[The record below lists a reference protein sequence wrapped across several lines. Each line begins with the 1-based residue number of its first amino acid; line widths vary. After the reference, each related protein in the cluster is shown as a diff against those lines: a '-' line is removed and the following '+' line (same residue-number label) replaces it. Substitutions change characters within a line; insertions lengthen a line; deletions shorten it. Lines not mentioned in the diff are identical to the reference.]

1 MSDENMLSQDEID
14 ALLQGDLGLDELD
27 EEDEDF
33 GGAGAG
39 GGSGS
44 GQGGSG
50 IFTAEQIRALH
61 EVVDSCF
68 ISEINV
74 LSEYVQQ
81 EVALSNGKT
90 PELVTEDRLKD
101 ELLSTEHIFIT
112 LDFEAGK
119 SGVVLGGIPSAMIAA
134 LMTGEEW
141 DGDPD
146 FEWDD
151 LKLSALQ
158 DCFNGLLGKLV
169 PALKTATGKD
179 FVSQEPQAIVLK
191 GSDFPPEATLLKQ
204 ANIVQVLYDLNV
216 GEEPA
221 SQFRFLLS
229 ESLAKAIITSKLPE
243 TSFGNETDSTVA
255 EEVASVPNPPVDNS
269 SAQTVNP
276 SPQQAVGTVA
286 NAMPVPQQQAQ
297 MIPPQQVQMPVA
309 GGQQVPVSSGQQMP
323 YAPWQFAP
331 ITSAPMGQDQLS
343 NMELLRDVTLQITVE
358 LGRARMPI
366 GEILELVNGSIVE
379 LNKQAGEAVELYV
392 QGKLIARGEV
402 VIIDENFGIRITS
415 IVSPQERLTTV
426 RT

>member
-1 MSDENMLSQDEID
+1 MKICYRKTRSM
-14 ALLQGDLGLDELD
+14 LLQGDLGLDELD

-119 SGVVLGGIPSAMIAA
+119 SGVVLGGIPSAMIAS

-255 EEVASVPNPPVDNS
+255 EEVSVP
-269 SAQTVNP
+269 
-276 SPQQAVGTVA
+276 
-286 NAMPVPQQQAQ
+286 
-297 MIPPQQVQMPVA
+297 
-309 GGQQVPVSSGQQMP
+309 
-323 YAPWQFAP
+323 
-331 ITSAPMGQDQLS
+331 
-343 NMELLRDVTLQITVE
+343 TLQ
-358 LGRARMPI
+358 
-366 GEILELVNGSIVE
+366 
-379 LNKQAGEAVELYV
+379 
-392 QGKLIARGEV
+392 
-402 VIIDENFGIRITS
+402 
-415 IVSPQERLTTV
+415 
-426 RT
+426 